1 MKARRAQKRPLF
13 AFCFFCSVVSPSKEF
28 QEDFLVM
35 AMRYSIPYSAPY
47 SARYPT
53 ARSDGK

>member
-28 QEDFLVM
+28 QEGFFDM
-35 AMRYSIPYSAPY
+35 AQNYLIPYSEPY
-47 SARYPT
+47 SERYPT